1 MTGANFRSDNVAPV
15 ADRIMAAV
23 ARVNSGPAPAYG
35 EDEVTRRL
43 ESTLGKLFERTVRVH
58 PAASGT
64 AANCLALANLVGPE
78 GTILCH
84 EDAHIRVAE
93 EGAPA
98 AFVPGVECAAIA
110 GPLGRIEPAALDHAL
125 AGLAKPANTALS
137 LTQVTE
143 WGTVYDLDD
152 IARLAAAAHDR
163 GLRVHMD
170 GARFANAVAAL
181 GCSPAEA
188 TWRAGIDVLSLG
200 ASKNGA
206 LNAEAVVYFDP
217 ALAEDSYP
225 GRKRTGHAYSKM
237 RFLSAQ
243 LEAYVGDGLWLGLAA
258 AANASAKRLADGLA
272 AIPGVTLAAPCEAN
286 LVFAEMP
293 EAVVAGLAADGFS
306 FAAWRG
312 GNLTRLVASF
322 ATTEADIETL
332 LAAARRHA
340 GT

>member
-1 MTGANFRSDNVAPV
+1 MTGINFRSDYVAPV
-15 ADRIMAAV
+15 ATEIMDAISQA
-23 ARVNSGPAPAYG
+23 NSGAANAYG
-35 EDEVTRRL
+35 EDKVTANL
-43 ESTLGKLFERTVRVH
+43 EAVLCELFEHEVRIH
-58 PAASGT
+58 PTASGT
-64 AANCLALANLVGPE
+64 AANCLALASLVSSD

-84 EDAHIRVAE
+84 KDAHIHIAE

-98 AFVPGVECAAIA
+98 TFIPGVECSAVGGA
-110 GPLGRIEPAALDHAL
+110 LGRIEPEALDYAL
-125 AGLAKPANTALS
+125 QEIPDPNNAALS

-143 WGTVYDLDD
+143 WGTVYGIDD
-152 IARLAAAAHDR
+152 IARLTVAAHER
-163 GLRVHMD
+163 GIRVHMD

-188 TWRAGIDVLSLG
+188 TWRAGVDVLSLG

-217 ALAEDSYP
+217 ALTENSYP
-225 GRKRTGHAYSKM
+225 KRKRTGHAYSKM

-243 LEAYVGDGLWLGLAA
+243 LNAYMNDGLWLALAA
-258 AANASAKRLADGLA
+258 AANSAARRLADGLA
-272 AIPGVTLAAPCEAN
+272 AIPGVALAAPCEAN

-293 EAVVAGLAADGFS
+293 EAILAGLAVDEFE

-312 GNLTRLVASF
+312 KNLTRLVTSY
-322 ATTEADIETL
+322 ATIDADVDAL

-340 GT
+340 EA

>member
-1 MTGANFRSDNVAPV
+1 MTGTNFRSDNVAPV
-15 ADRIMAAV
+15 ADEIMAAI
-23 ARVNSGPAPAYG
+23 AQVNQGAAQAYG
-35 EDEVTRRL
+35 EDEVTGNL
-43 ESTLGKLFERTVRVH
+43 EAVLCELFEHEVRIH
-58 PAASGT
+58 PTASGT
-64 AANCLALANLVGPE
+64 AANCLALASLVSSE

-84 EDAHIRVAE
+84 DDAHIRVAE

-98 AFVPGVECAAIA
+98 TFIPGVECSAV
-110 GPLGRIEPAALDHAL
+110 GGLLGRIEPEALDHAL
-125 AGLAKPANTALS
+125 QELADPNNAALS

-143 WGTVYDLDD
+143 WGTVYGVDD
-152 IARLAAAAHDR
+152 IARLTAAAHDR

-188 TWRAGIDVLSLG
+188 TWRAGVDVLSLG

-217 ALAEDSYP
+217 ALTENAYP
-225 GRKRTGHAYSKM
+225 KRKRTGHAYSKM
-237 RFLSAQ
+237 RFMSAQ
-243 LEAYVGDGLWLGLAA
+243 IEAYMSDGLWLALAA
-258 AANASAKRLADGLA
+258 AANAAANRLADGLA

-286 LVFAEMP
+286 LVFAELP
-293 EAVVAGLAADGFS
+293 EAISAGLAVDEFS

-312 GNLTRLVASF
+312 GNLTRLVTSF
-322 ATTEADIETL
+322 ATIEADVDAL

-340 GT
+340 EA

>member
-1 MTGANFRSDNVAPV
+1 MTGTNFRSDNVAPV
-15 ADRIMAAV
+15 ADGIMAAV
-23 ARVNSGPAPAYG
+23 ARVNRGAAPAYG
-35 EDEVTRRL
+35 EDEVTHRL

-64 AANCLALANLVGPE
+64 AANCLALASLVEPE

-84 EDAHIRVAE
+84 EDAHIRVSE

-98 AFVPGVECAAIA
+98 AFVPGVECAAVA
-110 GPLGRIEPAALDHAL
+110 GPHGRMDPEALDHAL
-125 AGLAKPANTALS
+125 QELSAPANAALS

-143 WGTVYDLDD
+143 WGTVYGLDD

-170 GARFANAVAAL
+170 GARFANAIAAL

-217 ALAEDSYP
+217 ALADDAFP
-225 GRKRTGHAYSKM
+225 GRKRTGHVYSKM

-243 LEAYVGDGLWLGLAA
+243 LEAYVGDGLWLTLAA
-258 AANASAKRLADGLA
+258 AANAAARRLADGLA
-272 AIPGVTLAAPCEAN
+272 AIPGVTLSAPTEAN

-293 EAVVAGLAADGFS
+293 EAISAGLTADGFS

-322 ATTEADIETL
+322 ATTEADVDAL

-340 GT
+340 GA